1 MKYPAFPEI
10 EAEHGENPARFLYQ
24 CSPNRLT
31 PLAKA
36 RLRGIDDL
44 DLARCWLDVEK
55 SFFGGR
61 YRPVKQIE
69 GRIAVLAGEESPADA
84 DALATRYERVSASDR
99 VDEAEVDDHAGVDE
113 PVTADNESSQNEPCA
128 QEPNVGRSSA
138 TDDDGLDEP
147 EEEATADPTPE
158 PETEPEPEPA
168 VTYDSVEDRERQ
180 TEDAYQVARSFTDV
194 DLIRSRL
201 EDERASK
208 HRPHVI
214 DALRRRLADLG
225 ADDEEAESSVD
236 VANETQPH
244 ASPAEVSP

>member
-10 EAEHGENPARFLYQ
+10 KAEHGENPARFLYQ
-24 CSPNRLT
+24 CSPNGLT
-31 PLAKA
+31 PLATA
-36 RLRGIDDL
+36 RLRGIVDL
-44 DLARCWLDVEK
+44 DLARCWLTVET
-55 SFFGGR
+55 SFYGGR

-69 GRIAVLAGEESPADA
+69 ARIAVLAGEASPAEA
-84 DALATRYERVSASDR
+84 DALATRGERLKATDR
-99 VDEAEVDDHAGVDE
+99 VDRPENEVV
-113 PVTADNESSQNEPCA
+113 ESSQDEPCA

-147 EEEATADPTPE
+147 EEEATADPDPE
-158 PETEPEPEPA
+158 PEPESEPEPA

-201 EDERASK
+201 KDERASK
-208 HRPHVI
+208 NRPHVI
-214 DALRRRLADLG
+214 DALHRRLADLG
-225 ADDEEAESSVD
+225 ADDDSGESSVD
-236 VANETQPH
+236 AANETQPH

>member
-24 CSPNRLT
+24 CSPNGLT

-36 RLRGIDDL
+36 RLRGIADL
-44 DLARCWLDVEK
+44 DLARCWLTVET
-55 SFFGGR
+55 SFYGGR
-61 YRPVKQIE
+61 YRLVKQVE
-69 GRIAVLAGEESPADA
+69 ARIAVLAGEESPPDA
-84 DALATRYERVSASDR
+84 DALATGGERLKTTDR
-99 VDEAEVDDHAGVDE
+99 VDRPETEE
-113 PVTADNESSQNEPCA
+113 IESSQDDPCA

-138 TDDDGLDEP
+138 TDDDGLDDT
-147 EEEATADPTPE
+147 EEKATAGPYPE

-168 VTYDSVEDRERQ
+168 VTYDSVEDQERQ

-201 EDERASK
+201 EDERANK
-208 HRPHVI
+208 NRPHVI

-225 ADDEEAESSVD
+225 ADDDEAESSVD
-236 VANETQPH
+236 AANETQPH